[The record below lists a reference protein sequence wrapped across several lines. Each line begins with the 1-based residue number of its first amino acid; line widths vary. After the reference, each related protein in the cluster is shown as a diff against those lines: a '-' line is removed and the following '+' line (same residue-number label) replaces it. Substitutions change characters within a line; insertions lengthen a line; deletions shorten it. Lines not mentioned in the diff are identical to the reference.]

1 MHRFEGFVDARRG
14 DLRRIAYATQG
25 ELEVDDLIQEAWVV
39 AVEIGEGMDEPFDFS
54 NVEHQEHLLAKLYV
68 RFVKYADKTVRFA
81 VKLDRGW
88 DAPEEESA
96 GAMLANAIASPETD
110 NPLTRAVLEDQATEF
125 METVRR
131 SYSQAAAYVILLGRV
146 EWDLGHLADLL
157 WVGRDT
163 VRRRLGRVS
172 GLVAVQPSCFDGV
185 ETIPE
190 DFEPW
195 RRRWLAGLRYVTPDG
210 QQLIWPISKEPLD
223 AVKPSTCENEYAV
236 GSLRL

>member
-1 MHRFEGFVDARRG
+1 MHRFEGFVDARKS
-14 DLRRIAYATQG
+14 DLRRIANATQG
-25 ELEVDDLIQEAWVV
+25 EMEIEDLIQEAWVV
-39 AVEIGEGMDEPFDFS
+39 AIEIGERMDEPFDFS
-54 NVEHQEHLLAKLYV
+54 NVEHQEHLLAKMYV

-81 VKLDRGW
+81 MKLDRGW
-88 DAPEEESA
+88 DDPEEESA
-96 GAMLANAIASPETD
+96 GMALANALASPETD

-125 METVRR
+125 MEVVRA

-146 EWDLGHLADLL
+146 EWALGDLAELL
-157 WVGRDT
+157 WVGRGT

-195 RRRWLAGLRYVTPDG
+195 KRRWLSGARLSTPEG
-210 QQLIWPISKEPLD
+210 QYLLWPIP
-223 AVKPSTCENEYAV
+223 AQAA
-236 GSLRL
+236 